1 MNTDPISDMLS
12 RIRNAIAVNKN
23 EIIMPHSN
31 AKETVARI
39 LVKSGFL
46 QRVEV
51 SGKGI
56 DKCLEISIFPE
67 GKNSTITAINRL
79 SKPGRRVYVK
89 TSDIPTVK
97 RGRGIVVLST
107 SSGVMTGDEAKSK
120 RLGGELICEVY

>member
-67 GKNSTITAINRL
+67 GKNSTITVINRL